1 MPARAEVLGDGT
13 IGREELL
20 GVSRRLKPLAVPR
33 MAVRHRGGSTASPI
47 SVHPPT
53 RRTCGKN

>member
-20 GVSRRLKPLAVPR
+20 GVSRRLKPLGR
-33 MAVRHRGGSTASPI
+33 ASDGR
-47 SVHPPT
+47 SSSRWQHGVHNLDPSPDEAHMW
-53 RRTCGKN
+53 

>member
-1 MPARAEVLGDGT
+1 MPARAEVLGAGT

-33 MAVRHRGGSTASPI
+33 MAVH
-47 SVHPPT
+47 H
-53 RRTCGKN
+53 